1 MATCSSCYG
10 IGYHEDYEDG
20 RYFQEDCYHC
30 RGTGEVD
37 QHTAYL
43 DKLEQVIYA
52 LASRHLNQVISD
64 YNSNPDGEGW
74 SFGAAESMMTDSEY
88 YQYHLNNYIEDFAKR
103 LVEMS
108 QQDQQLLIAWNEMPV
123 EHKTFTKV
131 SMCEITPVVNEV
143 ATDDVMCNHIPF

>member
-1 MATCSSCYG
+1 MAICSSCYG
-10 IGYHEDYEDG
+10 IGYNEDYEDG

-30 RGTGEVD
+30 RGTGKVD

-43 DKLEQVIYA
+43 DKLEEVIYA

-108 QQDQQLLIAWNEMPV
+108 QQDQQLLIAWHEMPV
-123 EHKTFTKV
+123 EHKTFVQV
-131 SMCEITPVVNEV
+131 SMPVSI
-143 ATDDVMCNHIPF
+143 ASMDDSIEDNHIPF